1 MSAKNP
7 VVFPFRKCLPD
18 LYFCMYLNKRFM
30 VFNWRSYNSDVTS
43 GKNENKNIVKK
54 ITINKIIKNELKK

>member
-18 LYFCMYLNKRFM
+18 LYFCMYLNERFM

-54 ITINKIIKNELKK
+54 ITINIIIKNKLKK